1 MLPSSLQNLVNHF
14 SKLPGIGHKTAEK
27 FVFYLLKTNPQ
38 ELESF
43 AAAIQNLKAEI
54 KLCPTCYNFSESSP
68 CSTCQDPN
76 RDSSLLCV
84 VAEGAD
90 ILALEKTGE
99 YTGKYF
105 VLGGSINQLDGIG
118 PEHLRFNE
126 LLNSLSGVE
135 EIILAF
141 DANMEG
147 ETTMMYL
154 AKELRVSTKKITR
167 LARGL
172 PMGSDLEYADEITL
186 SNALSG
192 RREI

>member
-1 MLPSSLQNLVNHF
+1 MLPSSLQNLVDHF
-14 SKLPGIGHKTAEK
+14 AKLPGIGHKTAEK

-38 ELESF
+38 EVASF
-43 AAAIQNLKAEI
+43 AEAIKNIKSQI
-54 KLCPTCYNFSESSP
+54 KLCPNCYQFSETVP
-68 CSTCQDPN
+68 CPICRDSN

-84 VAEGAD
+84 VSEGAD
-90 ILALEKTGE
+90 IIALEKTGE
-99 YTGKYF
+99 YKGKYF
-105 VLGGSINQLDGIG
+105 VLGGTVNQLDGIG
-118 PEHLRFNE
+118 PEHLRFSE
-126 LLNSLSGVE
+126 LFSHLNGVT

-141 DANMEG
+141 DANLEG

-154 AKELRVSTKKITR
+154 SKELKKYHKKVTR